1 MLSVQGQ
8 YYFIFSIGKYADFI
22 KNDDLISFDLVEEAG
37 NILPTFS
44 IDFVVD
50 SEKIISLIQEN
61 NPIKVTFGRDQKD
74 LIDISLIS
82 CGLTYE
88 ISSVSLIKANIEG
101 ILDVP
106 KYSNQTQ
113 TQITQSQSAVATML
127 DVAKNNNFR
136 TSKSNITTSSD
147 SMSHIQYNNTDRDF
161 INELWMHS
169 NIPDSFPV
177 VGITTRNEFIVND
190 AKKSMKRVKDG
201 GIAPAWTFTFRD
213 EESKA
218 PNNII
223 KYSVPPLISVNNGFI
238 NNWVGYNKTKYVL
251 DTVTSQYTALTPDPK
266 TLMALNNAFNT
277 NSSVDHSVANS
288 QLISD
293 NTDANYWLSYV
304 NNITNLALFST
315 VLVDIIFTGPYYPIR
330 VLDKV
335 LFQSKQIGETENS
348 AEYETGVFLVARVSR
363 NISNSVMTTQ
373 VRLCRE
379 NLNKQ
384 RTVK

>member
-8 YYFIFSIGKYADFI
+8 YYFIFSIGKYTDFI
-22 KNDDLISFDLVEEAG
+22 KNDDLISFDLIEEAG

-74 LIDISLIS
+74 LIDISLLT

-88 ISSVSLIKANIEG
+88 VSTTTQIKANIEG
-101 ILDVP
+101 TLNVP
-106 KYSNQTQ
+106 KYNNQTQ
-113 TQITQSQSAVATML
+113 TQITQAKSAIAIML
-127 DVAKNNNFR
+127 DIAKNNSFR
-136 TSKSNITTSSD
+136 TGQSNITTSSD
-147 SMSHIQYNNTDRDF
+147 SMNHIQYNNTDRDF

-169 NIPDSFPV
+169 NIPNSFPV
-177 VGITTRNEFIVND
+177 IGITSRNEFIVND
-190 AKKSMKRVKDG
+190 ARKSMKRVKDG
-201 GIAPAWTFTFRD
+201 GIAPSWVFTFRD

-218 PNNII
+218 PNNVI
-223 KYSVPPLISVNNGFI
+223 KYSAPPLISVNNGFI
-238 NNWVGYNKTKYVL
+238 NNWVGYNQTKYIL
-251 DTVTSQYTALTPDPK
+251 DTVTSQYTALTPSPK
-266 TLMALNNAFNT
+266 TLMALNNTFNT
-277 NSSVDHSVANS
+277 NSGVTHSAGNS
-288 QLISD
+288 QLIND
-293 NTDANYWLSYV
+293 NTDISYWESYV
-304 NNITNLALFST
+304 NNLTNLALFST

-335 LFQSKQIGETENS
+335 LFQSKQIGETQNS
-348 AEYETGVFLVARVSR
+348 AEYETGVYLVARVSR
-363 NISNSVMTTQ
+363 NISGSVMTTQ

-384 RTVK
+384 RSV